1 MAIAEASITAQE
13 VEMIGVVTEA
23 RDRLYLT
30 QFVPNVVPI
39 AKSPSSPMAEKKFS
53 AVNVLRKWVVVS
65 PATPEAQE
73 DLKVEDSEVLV
84 IETGAREAMPTNRC
98 LTLSATSAVTT
109 VPCLL
114 SPETVNRYCVAI
126 VLPKKTEEEVHYLH
140 SRQDLPD
147 RKTILTL
154 SN

>member
-1 MAIAEASITAQE
+1 VGVAIAEASITAQE

-84 IETGAREAMPTNRC
+84 IETGAREVMPTNRC
-98 LTLSATSAVTT
+98 STLSVTNAVTT
-109 VPCLL
+109 ARFP
-114 SPETVNRYCVAI
+114 SNPETVNRYCVAT
-126 VLPKKTEEEVHYLH
+126 VLPKKMVEEA
-140 SRQDLPD
+140 D
-147 RKTILTL
+147 R
-154 SN
+154 